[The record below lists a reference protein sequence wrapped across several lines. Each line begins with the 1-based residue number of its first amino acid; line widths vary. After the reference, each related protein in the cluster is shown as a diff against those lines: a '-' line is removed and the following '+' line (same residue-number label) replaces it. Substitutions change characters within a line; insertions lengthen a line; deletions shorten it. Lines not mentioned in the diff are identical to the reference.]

1 MSLSSIDSKIVAYLP
16 QLGANEKKSI
26 LEVIKSFVKLKGL
39 DEDVSVSLEEYN
51 QELHDALKR
60 VKSGQF
66 TSQET
71 LENEMELW

>member
-1 MSLSSIDSKIVAYLP
+1 M
-16 QLGANEKKSI
+16 GANEKKSI
-26 LEVIKSFVKLKGL
+26 LEVIKSFVKLKGQ
-39 DEDVSVSLEEYN
+39 DEDFSVSLEEYN

-71 LENEMELW
+71 LEKEMELLY